1 MVWTMTGIC
10 AKKEVTANLELWYR
24 VGFLQ
29 SLKRFQA
36 VRFEIKKIKYTAK
49 RNSWEDIH
57 Y

>member
-10 AKKEVTANLELWYR
+10 VKKEVTANLELWYR

-49 RNSWEDIH
+49 RNSWEDIN